1 METKFALWGNGS
13 RGNGL
18 VGILQ
23 PQNVSVI
30 VDSDLK
36 KAGTHYRDIPIISP
50 EEYVRNFFKTP
61 IIVTPKTSEDEIL
74 SWLHGKGIKC
84 AFSLL
89 RENAAIEG
97 FCLVQKDVLLRF
109 LGIRDQA
116 CIYGLSSQTILLH
129 NWLCANGFVCYHIF
143 PDSLAGDMVD
153 YVCAAFG
160 YQVIGKEEA
169 GRFEKILNTQPTG
182 LGEIRAWNSNVVD
195 CWNLTKQTD
204 LFYNRDIEKFR
215 GIHEGKRCFV
225 VATGPSL
232 RIEDLDT
239 LHRNNEVCIS
249 MNGIIRAFEQTPW
262 RPDYFT
268 LSDWRMFDANKD
280 AILQMDSRGIFIS
293 DTAWPFSGRD
303 TVPENVYLWHFIRI
317 QFAMGEERR
326 FWTEFSRG
334 GFGPGTIMTEA
345 AIPLAMFM
353 GCTEIYLL
361 GADCTVANDPKKQHF
376 VENHDSFSKVVLDL
390 EGLFDAYKHIKS
402 YIDQHGI
409 KIYNATRGGALE
421 IFPRVDFDSLF

>member
-1 METKFALWGNGS
+1 MDTKFALWGNGC

-18 VGILQ
+18 IGVLE

-36 KAGTHYRDIPIISP
+36 KAGTYYRGIPIISP
-50 EEYVRNFFKTP
+50 DEYVKNYSKTP
-61 IIVTPKTSEDEIL
+61 IIVTPKESEKKIL
-74 SWLHGKGIKC
+74 SWLNGQGIKC

-97 FCLVQKDVLLRF
+97 FCLVKKDVLLRF
-109 LGIRDQA
+109 LGIKEQA
-116 CIYGLSSQTILLH
+116 CIYGLSAQTILLH
-129 NWLCANGFVCYHIF
+129 NWLCANGFVCYHIL
-143 PDSLAGDMVD
+143 PDFLESDMMD
-153 YVCAAFG
+153 YVCATFG

-169 GRFEKILNTQPTG
+169 GKFEKILNTQPEG
-182 LGEIRAWNSNVVD
+182 IEKVREWNENIVD
-195 CWNLTKQTD
+195 CWGLTRRTE
-204 LFYNRDIEKFR
+204 LFYNNEIDQFRDIHK
-215 GIHEGKRCFV
+215 GQRCFV

-239 LHRNNEVCIS
+239 LHRNGEICIS
-249 MNGIIRAFEQTPW
+249 MNSVFKAFGKTSW
-262 RPDYFT
+262 RPDYYT
-268 LSDWRMFDANKD
+268 LSDWRTFDANRD
-280 AILQMDSRGIFIS
+280 TILQMDIREKFIADMAWVFSRQ
-293 DTAWPFSGRD
+293 DTIPA
-303 TVPENVYLWHFIRI
+303 NVHIWHLIRVLV
-317 QFAMGEERR
+317 AMGEERQ
-326 FWTEFSRG
+326 FWAEFSKG

-361 GADCTVANDPKKQHF
+361 GADCTLAEDSKKQHF
-376 VENHDSFSKVVLDL
+376 VEDYDNFSKAILDVD
-390 EGLFDAYKHIKS
+390 GLFDAYRHIKS
-402 YIDQHGI
+402 YIDERGI